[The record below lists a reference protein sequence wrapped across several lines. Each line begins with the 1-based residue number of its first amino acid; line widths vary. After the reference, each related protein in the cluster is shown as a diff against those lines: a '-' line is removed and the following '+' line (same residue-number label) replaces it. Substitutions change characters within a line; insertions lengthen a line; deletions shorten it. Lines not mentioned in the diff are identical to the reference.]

1 MPEENLDEFADYLA
15 EFEDHFFFDKEGCP
29 KCGISFSNRDGLDDS
44 LVLLSEL
51 ETEHAKI
58 LYSGLAASGIV
69 SSIKI
74 SLNGCDLIIYSK
86 DRSKAERIIELIDL

>member
-1 MPEENLDEFADYLA
+1 MPEENFDEFAEYLA

-29 KCGISFSNRDGLDDS
+29 KCGINFSSVDGAQDS

-51 ETEHAKI
+51 ETSKAK
-58 LYSGLAASGIV
+58 LFHSSLAASGIV

-74 SLNGCDLIIYSK
+74 SSNGCDLIIYSK
-86 DRSKAERIIELIDL
+86 DRSKAERIIKLIDL